1 MPTRTP
7 RPATPTPTGL
17 REHVLQDFQALRI
30 PLGPEQLDAVL
41 ARAEREG
48 MSHLE
53 FLRVLIGEQADRRRE
68 RGIAHRIREA
78 RFRDGKTLADFDW
91 QFNAHAIDR
100 VRIEALATAEFI
112 GRRENLV
119 LVGQSG
125 VGKSHIIQ
133 AIGQRACVL
142 GYRVRYTT
150 SALVLADLTASLADQ
165 TLPRWLREYA
175 RFDLL
180 ILDEFG
186 FDRIERSE
194 ARQAASLL
202 YKLIDARSPKRSTAL
217 VTNIDF
223 EAWGDY
229 LGDPPLAMAFLDR
242 IVDGAI
248 IVKIN
253 GKSYRAHR
261 AQPAS
266 PGKGNQS
273 GGPPRNAKGR

>member
-1 MPTRTP
+1 M
-7 RPATPTPTGL
+7 
-17 REHVLQDFQALRI
+17 
-30 PLGPEQLDAVL
+30 
-41 ARAEREG
+41 ARAGREG
-48 MSHLE
+48 LSHLD
-53 FLRVLIGEQADRRRE
+53 FLRALVGEQADRRRE
-68 RGIAHRIREA
+68 RGVAHRIREA
-78 RFRDGKTLADFDW
+78 RFRDGRTLADFDW
-91 QFNAHAIDR
+91 QFNAVAIDR
-100 VRIEALATAEFI
+100 ARIETLAACEFI

-150 SALVLADLTASLADQ
+150 SADVLAHLTASLADQ
-165 TLPRWLREYA
+165 TLPRRLREYA
-175 RFDLL
+175 RVDLL

-186 FDRIERSE
+186 FDRIERAE

-202 YKLIDARSPKRSTAL
+202 YKLIDARSPNRSTAL

-223 EAWGDY
+223 EAWADY

-248 IVKIN
+248 VVKIN

-261 AQPAS
+261 ARPTPPS
-266 PGKGNQS
+266 PGDQPR
-273 GGPPRNAKGR
+273 GGSRNGKSS

>member
-1 MPTRTP
+1 M
-7 RPATPTPTGL
+7 
-17 REHVLQDFQALRI
+17 
-30 PLGPEQLDAVL
+30 

-48 MSHLE
+48 LSHLD
-53 FLRVLIGEQADRRRE
+53 FLRALVGEQANCRRE
-68 RGIAHRIREA
+68 RAVAHRIREA
-78 RFRDGKTLADFDW
+78 HFRDGKTLADFDW
-91 QFNAHAIDR
+91 QFNAGAIDR
-100 VRIEALATAEFI
+100 VRIEALATGEFI

-142 GYRVRYTT
+142 GYRVRYST
-150 SALVLADLTASLADQ
+150 SADALACLTASLADQ
-165 TLPRWLREYA
+165 TLPRRLREYA
-175 RFDLL
+175 RVDLL

-186 FDRIERSE
+186 FGRIERGE
-194 ARQAASLL
+194 ARQSTSLL

-223 EAWGDY
+223 EAWADY

-261 AQPAS
+261 AQPS
-266 PGKGNQS
+266 PPTKGDQI
-273 GGPPRNAKGR
+273 GGRSRNGPGR